1 MPNKFLLK
9 TVALLCALLFVAAAC
24 GDDDDDAGDTG
35 GTEETTTAAPADGGT
50 ETEETTTVPADD
62 TATDEPATDE
72 TTTTAAADGGEDAAP
87 VLWDDGPC
95 DESLDPVKVGLI
107 TTFATGALSLEDQ
120 AIALDA
126 SVPAFNARGGANGAC
141 IEAITCDDQG
151 DPNQAVACAQDLV
164 DQGIVATIN
173 DTTST
178 NALGVIEVFQ
188 GAGIA
193 RFALSPGTDE
203 LGDSLTFGIDA
214 GGIGTTIMMVP
225 PLLDEGHTQIATIR
239 VDIAAAAVIPS
250 LLNGIF
256 TDEGVE
262 FVADL
267 PVPAGTTDYSQFVLA
282 AEEAGATAVIMPL
295 DGPNAV
301 QVMAA
306 AAQLDSELVFSVS
319 LGTFGRSDI
328 AEIGDY
334 ASHMVFNAAVPPAS
348 FDTPVLDVLTAEL
361 EANSDDERLQRNNL
375 KSSPMRSWIGLYAF
389 IYMLREAQL
398 TEVTPA
404 TVLEA
409 TEAVQSIPMLDLI
422 PDWTPGTNADTAFTS
437 VSQPAYRFW
446 SWDGSAEFDG
456 EAGNYVQ
463 IGEGDFNEVI
473 ETSSFSEAPS

>member
-1 MPNKFLLK
+1 MTKTHWLKLL
-9 TVALLCALLFVAAAC
+9 ALLCVFSFVAAAC
-24 GDDDDDAGDTG
+24 GDDDDDTGDATD
-35 GTEETTTAAPADGGT
+35 ETTTAAPA
-50 ETEETTTVPADD
+50 ETDPPEETTTAPPAEDGGDD
-62 TATDEPATDE
+62 AA
-72 TTTTAAADGGEDAAP
+72 TTTTAAPDDEPAALE
-87 VLWDDGPC
+87 LWDDGPC
-95 DESLDPVKVGLI
+95 DESLDTVKVGLI
-107 TTFATGALSLEDQ
+107 TSFATGALSLEDQ
-120 AIALDA
+120 AIALEA
-126 SVPAFNARGGANGAC
+126 ATPAFNARGGVNGAC
-141 IEAITCDDQG
+141 IEALTCDDEG
-151 DPNQAVACAQDLV
+151 DPNQAVQCAQDLV

-188 GAGIA
+188 EAGIA

-225 PLLDEGHTQIATIR
+225 ALLAEGHTQIATIR
-239 VDIAAAAVIPS
+239 VDIAAAAVIPA

-256 TDEGVE
+256 ADEGVE

-282 AEEAGATAVIMPL
+282 AEEAGATGVIMPL

-306 AAQLDSELVFSVS
+306 AAQLDSDLVFSAS

-328 AEIGDY
+328 TDIGDY
-334 ASHMVFNAAVPPAS
+334 ASHMRFNAAVPPAT
-348 FDTPVLDVLTAEL
+348 FDTPALGQIAADL

-375 KSSPMRSWIGLYAF
+375 KASPMRSWIGLYAF

-398 TEVTPA
+398 SEITAA

-409 TEAVQSIPMLDLI
+409 TEAVQSIPMLGLI
-422 PDWTPGTNADTAFTS
+422 PDWTPGTNADTAFVS
-437 VSQPAYRFW
+437 VSQPVYRFW
-446 SWDGSAEFDG
+446 SWDGAEEFDG
-456 EAGNYVQ
+456 EAGNFVQ